1 MRPLRLLVTAL
12 VGLILTAGTLFA
24 STFLSAEFREV
35 VSEASTIVRGRVT
48 DVRAVR
54 APAGN
59 VESVVTIA
67 VEASLK
73 GSTESFVAMRI
84 PGGTIGRYRTVMVG
98 APVMRVGEQAVFFLK
113 RGPGNSLWPVGLG
126 QGIYRVSFSA
136 GASAAGGTGAG
147 GTGGG
152 GSTVPMVHAPVLPGV
167 TTNAV
172 GAVVRGDARRKS
184 LPLTEFESLVR
195 LLLTRGA
202 Q

>member
-1 MRPLRLLVTAL
+1 MRRIRLLVTAL
-12 VGLILTAGTLFA
+12 VGLSLTAGTLFA

-48 DVRAVR
+48 DVRAIR
-54 APAGN
+54 TPAGN

-67 VEASLK
+67 VETSLK
-73 GSTESFVAMRI
+73 GAAESFVAMRV

-113 RGPGNSLWPVGLG
+113 RGSGNSLWPVGLG
-126 QGIYRVSFSA
+126 QGIYRISNA
-136 GASAAGGTGAG
+136 GTSVG
-147 GTGGG
+147 
-152 GSTVPMVHAPVLPGV
+152 VVHAPVLPGV
-167 TTNAV
+167 TTNSV
-172 GAVVRGDARRKS
+172 GAVVRGDTRRKS
-184 LPLTEFESLVR
+184 LPVTEFESLVR

>member
-1 MRPLRLLVTAL
+1 M
-12 VGLILTAGTLFA
+12 VGLCLAAGTLFA

-48 DVRAVR
+48 DVRAVQS
-54 APAGN
+54 PAGE

-73 GSTESFVAMRI
+73 GSAEIFVAMRL

-98 APVMRVGEQAVFFLK
+98 APVMRVGEHAVFFLK

-126 QGIYRVSFSA
+126 QGIYRMTFSA
-136 GASAAGGTGAG
+136 GGAG
-147 GTGGG
+147 GTGGAG
-152 GSTVPMVHAPVLPGV
+152 TIGMVHAPVLPGV

-172 GAVVRGDARRKS
+172 GPVVRGDARRKS
-184 LPLTEFESLVR
+184 LPVTEFEALVR
-195 LLLTRGA
+195 LLLTRGV